1 VGFSP
6 LLPTRSCYPPQ
17 ADDFGGV
24 FSKRKKKKNSLWK
37 NSREGNLPTP
47 LDSQAF
53 LAAEGWIDQFTREG
67 TRPRG
72 FSSWEFSVAFGPR
85 WMFLYAMSFLLRS
98 ERVLGIIPHLLL
110 SVHL

>member
-1 VGFSP
+1 MGFSP

-53 LAAEGWIDQFTREG
+53 LAAEGWIDQFTTSSCPGLVPGKDVGRVGVNREG
-67 TRPRG
+67 RAE
-72 FSSWEFSVAFGPR
+72 W
-85 WMFLYAMSFLLRS
+85 
-98 ERVLGIIPHLLL
+98 
-110 SVHL
+110 